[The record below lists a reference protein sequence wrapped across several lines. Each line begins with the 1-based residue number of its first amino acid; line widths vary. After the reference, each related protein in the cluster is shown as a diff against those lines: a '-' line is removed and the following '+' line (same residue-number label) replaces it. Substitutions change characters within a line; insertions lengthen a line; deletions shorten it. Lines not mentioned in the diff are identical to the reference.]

1 MTPPDAPR
9 DDARAAAIAWHR
21 DQQRAICDRIQ
32 PCEHGELLR
41 ACNRPSYWDYNGVYA
56 DTPVAGVDVEALA
69 GLAER
74 HHGDLAHRH
83 VQEQDEAA
91 GRRLRPAFEAMGW
104 KATPLVF
111 MAHAGE
117 LPAVPGDLTLREAP
131 DEEAEPLRRRW
142 YPEDEWA
149 RDPQVLEAFLREER
163 EVHAVLG
170 GHVVLVD
177 GDEGPIAYVRVRIAG
192 DVGEVAEAYVVPEA
206 RGRGIGAA
214 LVAAGAQ
221 AIAAAGASHN
231 LIVADGD
238 GRPQHLY
245 GRLGFRPVWTLHQFL
260 RLPRS

>member
-1 MTPPDAPR
+1 MTPPDAPGR
-9 DDARAAAIAWHR
+9 DARAEAVAWFRGHH
-21 DQQRAICDRIQ
+21 RAICDRIETW
-32 PCEHGELLR
+32 EHGELLR
-41 ACNRPSYWDYNGVYA
+41 ATGHPSYWDYNAVYA
-56 DTPVAGVDVEALA
+56 DTPLSGVDAETLAGV
-69 GLAER
+69 AER

-83 VQEQDEAA
+83 VQVQDEEA
-91 GRRLRPAFEAMGW
+91 GRRLRPAFEALGW

-131 DEEAEPLRRRW
+131 DAEAEPLRRRW

-149 RDPQVLEAFLREER
+149 RDPEVLEAFLREER
-163 EVHAVLG
+163 EVHDVLG

-177 GDEGPIAYVRVRIAG
+177 GEDGPIAYVRVRVAG
-192 DVGEVAEAYVVPEA
+192 DAGEVAEAYVVPEA
-206 RGRGIGAA
+206 RGRGLGTA
-214 LVAAGAQ
+214 LVAAGAR
-221 AIAAAGASHN
+221 AIADAGASRI